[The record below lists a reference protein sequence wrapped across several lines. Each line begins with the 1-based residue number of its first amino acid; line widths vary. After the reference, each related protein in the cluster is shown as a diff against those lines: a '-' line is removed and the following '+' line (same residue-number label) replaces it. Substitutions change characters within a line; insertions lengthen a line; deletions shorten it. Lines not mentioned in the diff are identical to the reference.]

1 MYLADLS
8 LTKDEEYILI
18 RMVAKRFNVGRR
30 EIRLTSER
38 FPNRIENKRY
48 LIYLLENLVAE
59 AKNLAIIQHQSPVA
73 VAIDV
78 DSDVVAETPPI

>member
-1 MYLADLS
+1 MS
-8 LTKDEEYILI
+8 KDEEYILI

-59 AKNLAIIQHQSPVA
+59 AKNLAVIQHQSLVA

-78 DSDVVAETPPI
+78 SSDVVEEVVPI